1 MNGDLILPAGRHGPP
16 NLDPA
21 GLAELRVA
29 LAFRPLAPLFRGTED
44 GRAIMVRKEQ
54 KTSSGVRGTALIA
67 FLLHAPH
74 DHAAELVEGDG
85 RVLFPLRREE
95 DEPRP
100 PAMRLGK
107 PRFVPDGVPVAE
119 GLVADEHLAAIEIA
133 VVLLRRVH
141 DLLARARNER
151 PLRLPEILL
160 EVEPAE
166 LAALEEAIAVIELVP
181 LRVVV
186 GRAYP
191 EAEALLSRQ
200 SRGGPP
206 HPPPLGGGLGP
217 AGPLPPQP
225 RPRG

>member
-85 RVLFPLRREE
+85 RVLRSDRRRPRDYGSQGAEDILWGSRHSAYRFPS
-95 DEPRP
+95 PR
-100 PAMRLGK
+100 
-107 PRFVPDGVPVAE
+107 
-119 GLVADEHLAAIEIA
+119 AA
-133 VVLLRRVH
+133 RSC
-141 DLLARARNER
+141 
-151 PLRLPEILL
+151 
-160 EVEPAE
+160 
-166 LAALEEAIAVIELVP
+166 
-181 LRVVV
+181 
-186 GRAYP
+186 GRAC
-191 EAEALLSRQ
+191 
-200 SRGGPP
+200 
-206 HPPPLGGGLGP
+206 
-217 AGPLPPQP
+217 
-225 RPRG
+225 